1 MAAIT
6 ICSDFWAPQNKVWHC
21 FPIYFPWS
29 DGTRCHDLFSEC
41 WALSQLF
48 HFPLSLS
55 SKGFLVPPHFLIG
68 KCLLNSLLFAY
79 SACTVA
85 SISWNG
91 NVLCI
96 CDGHSGCTR
105 IYRPPK
111 KSWLYNK
118 YVYWASQGVSCQYRK
133 CRRRV
138 FDSWAGMI
146 PWRRKWQPTPVFLPG
161 EYHGQRNLVGYTV
174 HEIVES
180 DTTEHTCTA
189 DY

>member
-6 ICSDFWAPQNKVWHC
+6 IHSDLEPPKIKSASVSPFISHEVMGPDAMIC
-21 FPIYFPWS
+21 FLNVELS
-29 DGTRCHDLFSEC
+29 
-41 WALSQLF
+41 SQLF
-48 HFPLSLS
+48 HFPLSP
-55 SKGFLVPPHFLIG
+55 KGFLVPPHFLIG

-96 CDGHSGCTR
+96 CEGHSGCTR

-118 YVYWASQGVSCQYRK
+118 YVYWASQGGFCQCRK
-133 CRRRV
+133 CRRRG
-138 FDSWAGMI
+138 FDSWAGKI

-161 EYHGQRNLVGYTV
+161 GYHGQRNPVGYTV